1 MHTSIS
7 SGTCYPDRKWL
18 ADDRF
23 GVKIFHGTVVNQKSY
38 NYLLGRKR
46 TMAHPETV
54 VDLVAVLRALSERMP
69 TTPAELSKL
78 EQESLALALH
88 LQKSQIV
95 DSVPEIVWHFLS
107 DPDIRFKSPEYA
119 QVQVSALASALVT
132 MELQGAV

>member
-1 MHTSIS
+1 
-7 SGTCYPDRKWL
+7 
-18 ADDRF
+18 
-23 GVKIFHGTVVNQKSY
+23 
-38 NYLLGRKR
+38 
-46 TMAHPETV
+46 MAHPETV